1 MNDGETPHSLRAVC
15 AVALVLSGSLQNIGQ
30 IMRDVGGLV
39 SIVLNILVGYMILLN
54 QSSLQVNYPLVLKE
68 QRVFRKS
75 IRRVLDMRVNGPFD
89 QETKRIFFLIKHK
102 CLTCMLEFSFVLV
115 SVWSRRVRLYMKW
128 GFLGQN
134 RSFTSLN
141 KGAKA

>member
-30 IMRDVGGLV
+30 IMRDVGGLM
-39 SIVLNILVGYMILLN
+39 SIVLNILVGDMILLN

-75 IRRVLDMRVNGPFD
+75 IRRVLDMRVDGSFD
-89 QETKRIFFLIKHK
+89 QET
-102 CLTCMLEFSFVLV
+102 
-115 SVWSRRVRLYMKW
+115 
-128 GFLGQN
+128 
-134 RSFTSLN
+134 
-141 KGAKA
+141 